1 MRHINFQGRGIRIF
15 INMKSNKGFTLI
27 EMLVVVAIIGILS
40 AAVLVALGPSRDKA
54 KDARIT
60 SAIQQARAIA
70 ETLYNPASATPYADF
85 TTGQTS
91 VIRLVTEVTS
101 QGGTLAV
108 SVSGTNY
115 RVSSPLLT
123 KTGSG
128 ATQYYCVDSTGTAKI
143 TTTAPSGSAC
153 P

>member
-1 MRHINFQGRGIRIF
+1 
-15 INMKSNKGFTLI
+15 MKSNKGFTLI

-85 TTGQTS
+85 TLTQTS
-91 VIRLVTEVTS
+91 VARLVTDVAAQNSQLEISAVT
-101 QGGTLAV
+101 GPAYAV
-108 SVSGTNY
+108 WAA
-115 RVSSPLLT
+115 LIT
-123 KTGSG
+123 KTGAG
-128 ATQYYCVDSTGTAKI
+128 ATQYYCVDSTGTAKV
-143 TTTAPSGSAC
+143 TTTLPTGTTC

>member
-1 MRHINFQGRGIRIF
+1 MNVFLNH
-15 INMKSNKGFTLI
+15 MKSRSGFTLI

-54 KDARIT
+54 RDARIT

-85 TTGQTS
+85 TSGQTS
-91 VIRLVTEVTS
+91 VAKLVTEIS
-101 QGGTLAV
+101 DQGGSFSY
-108 SVSGTNY
+108 SVTGTQY
-115 RVSSPLLT
+115 RISSQLLT
-123 KTGSG
+123 KTGAG
-128 ATQYYCVDSTGTAKI
+128 GTQYYCVDSAGTAKI
-143 TTTAPSGSAC
+143 TTSAPSGSLC